1 MVFSRSPIAEFLLS
15 GGQSQTWLLGHKL
28 ITVTTSGCSQKP
40 LKNNLCDRCWMV
52 CKSDKKLLSPDNE
65 DFERDDFLKLSR
77 QNSGEKNQDQAA
89 AESQK
94 FGQGK

>member
-1 MVFSRSPIAEFLLS
+1 MLS

-52 CKSDKKLLSPDNE
+52 CKSEKELMSPDGDEGDRE
-65 DFERDDFLKLSR
+65 DILKLSR
-77 QNSGEKNQDQAA
+77 QNSGEKNSELN
-89 AESQK
+89 AENTK
-94 FGQGK
+94 VLQGT

>member
-1 MVFSRSPIAEFLLS
+1 
-15 GGQSQTWLLGHKL
+15 
-28 ITVTTSGCSQKP
+28 
-40 LKNNLCDRCWMV
+40 MV